1 MKPLVIA
8 LLCALSVSAAQAS
21 VVVGG
26 TRVIFD
32 GQQKAATYPYR
43 IKTKPPTWCSPGYR
57 LSRQIPQQKTR

>member
-1 MKPLVIA
+1 MKPLAIA

-32 GQQKAATYPYR
+32 GQQKAAT
-43 IKTKPPTWCSPGYR
+43 
-57 LSRQIPQQKTR
+57 LSVQNKDKSANLVQS

>member
-1 MKPLVIA
+1 MKPLAIA

-32 GQQKAATYPYR
+32 GQQKAATLSVQNKD
-43 IKTKPPTWCSPGYR
+43 KTANPCSPRYR
-57 LSRQIPQQKTR
+57 LSRQIPPQKTR